1 MGKYNTS
8 SEVKGLRKG
17 FTMIELV
24 FVIIILAVLAAISIP
39 KIMNNSSKSE
49 ISGVLGSDTESIY
62 QAMNEW
68 RGSGSG
74 TDGTFA
80 NLTTSGLGAYLPN
93 SMSLVDPDGTPNSG
107 DEYITSS
114 GFNGAIHYKIASDTS
129 VSTGDS
135 VKFFADMTL
144 VKNSQN
150 WGDSLVQ
157 YAENKVTSLMVKY
170 SSNPTV
176 AGAPANIAAG
186 VVATS
191 LGAANAAFSGG
202 GTSSDGLV
210 GLRKIGS

>member
-1 MGKYNTS
+1 MKKDAS
-8 SEVKGLRKG
+8 LAVKGLKKG

-24 FVIIILAVLAAISIP
+24 FVIIIIAALAAISIP

-114 GFNGAIHYKIASDTS
+114 GFNGNIHYQIASDTS

-135 VKFFADMTL
+135 VKFFVDMTL

-157 YAENKVTSLMVKY
+157 YAENKVTALMVKY
-170 SSNPTV
+170 SSNPSV
-176 AGAPANIAAG
+176 AGAAANIASG
-186 VVATS
+186 VSATS
-191 LGAANAAFSGG
+191 IGSANAALTGG
-202 GTSSDGLV
+202 GTTTDGLV